1 VGAVGV
7 ASNFERMVRIADV
20 SVPQFIRYC
29 VDDLKAFYYEAR
41 MVQKPGTPSEEL
53 HTWFWGETALGQL
66 LPAVGQ
72 RLNGSDDPAW
82 KALASGISR

>member
-1 VGAVGV
+1 MRCLGE
-7 ASNFERMVRIADV
+7 SRIKPGRDNKTEK
-20 SVPQFIRYC
+20 SGYC

-53 HTWFWGETALGQL
+53 HPWFWGETALGQL

-72 RLNGSDDPAW
+72 RLNGADDPAW
-82 KALASGISR
+82 KAVAFGISR